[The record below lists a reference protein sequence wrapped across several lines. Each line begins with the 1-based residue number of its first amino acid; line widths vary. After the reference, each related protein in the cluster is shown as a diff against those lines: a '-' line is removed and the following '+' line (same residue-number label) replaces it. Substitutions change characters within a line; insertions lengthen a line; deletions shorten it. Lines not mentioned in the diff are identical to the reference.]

1 MRQFEE
7 TKPAKTHRWK
17 EAISSGNFIQV
28 KKNVPLVPEAGKQ
41 KKVQEEQLD
50 DQSAEREMVANQL
63 YWTSFLQS
71 LFQSLLG
78 VLAGSS
84 ILHST
89 IILGLQGWGD
99 PTMFLALYTQ
109 FSVQINIMF
118 LLIGNIV
125 FVLGVTMALIY
136 QAKYDEK
143 QRSLDEDRDQYVSK
157 RNVATLLSIVCGIS
171 FLILLFLPKY
181 TNTLYYKGAEMEDK
195 ETVIL
200 SIYVIYL
207 VVGLLYVISFLVGSC
222 NQ

>member
-1 MRQFEE
+1 
-7 TKPAKTHRWK
+7 
-17 EAISSGNFIQV
+17 
-28 KKNVPLVPEAGKQ
+28 
-41 KKVQEEQLD
+41 
-50 DQSAEREMVANQL
+50 
-63 YWTSFLQS
+63 
-71 LFQSLLG
+71 
-78 VLAGSS
+78 
-84 ILHST
+84 
-89 IILGLQGWGD
+89 
-99 PTMFLALYTQ
+99 MFLALYTQ

-222 NQ
+222 NQQQTPTEDEIELDSDDDGWDTSEDEEEDDQVDN